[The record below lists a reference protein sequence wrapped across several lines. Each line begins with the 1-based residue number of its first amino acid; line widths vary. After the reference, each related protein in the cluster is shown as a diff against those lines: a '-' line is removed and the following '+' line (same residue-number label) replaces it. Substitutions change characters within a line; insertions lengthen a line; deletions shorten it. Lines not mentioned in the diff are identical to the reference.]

1 MNMNIIEE
9 CASKYINKLGVI
21 EILDL
26 IKQDAEVVTVIENMD
41 RRKALKY
48 IAQVPNTIEFL
59 HEHLTHDDIKKFIEA
74 FDHVNDKHNV
84 IWFLDDKYVRNNKNI
99 FDKEYIDNFYK
110 KYYKNIS
117 QFSVYDYFSEYAL
130 EDIDD
135 NIMSI
140 ILSLNTW
147 VDPNSNIMTYI
158 HDKVRKDINVLKE
171 IFHPQMHDTTLG
183 YILKQDYLSD
193 IPYEILEYYHDNS
206 KRAKHMIM
214 ELCLQLGYV
223 QILNKSMYSIDYIYS
238 TYYTKNPS
246 IYNLEVFGDKVDFD
260 KFIQRHKHNLK
271 YSDVKK
277 YNITWIRYIKN
288 KWSDNL

>member
-48 IAQVPNTIEFL
+48 IDQIPNTIEFL
-59 HEHLTHDDIKKFIEA
+59 HDHLTNDDIKKFIET
-74 FDHVNDKHNV
+74 FDYVNDQHNI
-84 IWFLDDKYVRNNKNI
+84 IWFLDDNYIRNKNI

-117 QFSVYDYFSEYAL
+117 QFSVYDYFSEFAL

-135 NIMSI
+135 NIMNI

-147 VDPNSNIMTYI
+147 IDPKSNLMQYI
-158 HDKVRKDINVLKE
+158 HNKVREDVNVLKE
-171 IFHPQMHDTTLG
+171 IFHPQMHDTTLE
-183 YILKQDYLSD
+183 YILKQDYLND

-206 KRAKHMIM
+206 VHAKFMIM
-214 ELCLQLGYV
+214 QLCLNLGYV
-223 QILNKSMYSIDYIYS
+223 QILEKSMYSIDYIYS

-246 IYNLEVFGDKVDFD
+246 NYNLEILGDVVDYD
-260 KFIQRHKHNLK
+260 KFIQRHRDNLK

-277 YNITWIRYIKN
+277 YKISWLRYMKN
-288 KWSDNL
+288 KWTGNL